1 MIRSAA
7 CFFGEKVAVSGA
19 IASTKAPGTLRNSS
33 AGPWSCGAGTI
44 TRKNTGDSTT
54 RSTASESL
62 GRPAIFRARPIF
74 EGPQSLFLLEDLRDE
89 ATNEAHTVSVRDDQ
103 IDGRALKVLE
113 IRVKDID
120 QLLRRYWIDMGRD
133 GHVVR
138 FEAYW
143 TGERLW
149 LRRDIKLAQFGL
161 AGAQIWMPIS
171 AEQVTYSPPSASET
185 GESQPESNA
194 TISIVNGTMAFNT
207 GLDAKNFAIG
217 FRAVKPN
224 SASGRRRSDQFD
236 RHTQAAERIDAVTRK
251 APQDLLAQEVEEDPV
266 PKEDIRPESQ
276 SGLRY
281 VAYGLAVVAVIT
293 FINVWTKR
301 RLRG

>member
-1 MIRSAA
+1 M
-7 CFFGEKVAVSGA
+7 
-19 IASTKAPGTLRNSS
+19 
-33 AGPWSCGAGTI
+33 
-44 TRKNTGDSTT
+44 
-54 RSTASESL
+54 
-62 GRPAIFRARPIF
+62 
-74 EGPQSLFLLEDLRDE
+74 
-89 ATNEAHTVSVRDDQ
+89 SVRDDQ
-103 IDGRALKVLE
+103 IDGRVLKVLE

-185 GESQPESNA
+185 GESQPESNV
-194 TISIVNGTMAFNT
+194 TILILNGTMAFNA

-217 FRAVKPN
+217 YRAVKPN

-236 RHTQAAERIDAVTRK
+236 RQTQAAERIDAVIQK
-251 APQDLLAQEVEEDPV
+251 APKDMLAQEVQEDPV
-266 PKEDIRPESQ
+266 PQADIRSESQ
-276 SGLRY
+276 FGLRY
-281 VAYGLAVVAVIT
+281 VAYGLAVVAIVT
-293 FINVWTKR
+293 FINVRTR
-301 RLRG
+301 RRSRRRDL